1 VTYGSPTAEKGTALA
16 TPASV
21 TSADLKESLRL
32 PGCALCRVRADAE
45 RRHLRFF
52 IWEGTNDGPATRG

>member
-1 VTYGSPTAEKGTALA
+1 MA